1 MSSDQESCELLRG
14 PAGSSE
20 IYGAVGWL
28 ELAALVSACLSAA
41 FPEPAGCFIRGRG
54 DKRSLR
60 EQQRRLRE
68 ETPRFGEAIRGAI
81 VVMER
86 CWALHA
92 ERTGSRWRRLRL
104 DVVIELANSQ
114 PTRGGRSLRPDRL
127 VSSPAVCQVRLIAFS
142 ATLFTSYCTE
152 PATSAEKHSPLY
164 PAATSSSSL
173 FHGDMLGATPSPP
186 VNMWNSN
193 IHSKYLFDYAEVM
206 MTIPTFLDAF
216 FGRGRVVE
224 WESGDTM
231 LRKKCVRSIRRRR
244 RRSVSAA
251 VVLCVCVGG
260 IPLN

>member
-1 MSSDQESCELLRG
+1 LARFPHAIDEVIMPSDRQHEQGQKPDEILPARGAGVRG
-14 PAGSSE
+14 P
-20 IYGAVGWL
+20 
-28 ELAALVSACLSAA
+28 
-41 FPEPAGCFIRGRG
+41 
-54 DKRSLR
+54 
-60 EQQRRLRE
+60 
-68 ETPRFGEAIRGAI
+68 
-81 VVMER
+81 
-86 CWALHA
+86 
-92 ERTGSRWRRLRL
+92 
-104 DVVIELANSQ
+104 
-114 PTRGGRSLRPDRL
+114 
-127 VSSPAVCQVRLIAFS
+127 S